1 MSERPSEK
9 HIPKKFHPKGLTI
22 LHEDATIIVVDKSPG
37 LLTIGTDR
45 EKDKTAHFLLNEY
58 VKKGN
63 PRSRNRVYVVH
74 RLDRETSGIL
84 VFAKSETSKTFLQEN
99 WSEFSKSY
107 LALVHGILKEKEGE
121 IVSYLFENKA
131 FRVFSTKDESKGKL
145 SKTGFKV
152 LKESKGLSLLEI
164 QLFTGRKHQIRVHLS
179 EKGNPV
185 VGDKMYGKDE
195 KGKQRLALHSASLT
209 ICHPETKKE
218 ISFKTGIPDFF
229 KGLMM

>member
-1 MSERPSEK
+1 MSDRSTTTR
-9 HIPKKFHPKGLTI
+9 IPKKFHPKGLTI
-22 LHEDATIIVVDKSPG
+22 LYEDTSIIIADKVPG

-84 VFAKSETSKTFLQEN
+84 VFAKSETAKTFLQEN
-99 WSEFSKSY
+99 WSKFNKTY
-107 LALVHGILKEKEGE
+107 ITVVHGVLKEKEGE

-185 VGDKMYGKDE
+185 LGDKMYGKDE

-218 ISFKTGIPDFF
+218 ISFKTGIPDAF
-229 KGLMM
+229 KSHFK

>member
-1 MSERPSEK
+1 
-9 HIPKKFHPKGLTI
+9 LTI
-22 LHEDATIIVVDKSPG
+22 LHEDATIIVVDKAPG

-84 VFAKSETSKTFLQEN
+84 VFAKSETAKTFLQEN

-185 VGDKMYGKDE
+185 VGDKMYGRDE
-195 KGKQRLALHSASLT
+195 KGKQRLALHSASLKLV
-209 ICHPETKKE
+209 HPETKKE
-218 ISFKTGIPDFF
+218 ISFKTGIPDAF
-229 KGLMM
+229 KSNFK